1 MKHFLN
7 INWPVRFKNPV
18 FWAQVALSVIVP
30 ILAYFGIEAKDLTTW
45 AALFSLIARAFAN
58 PYVVVMMLV
67 SLWNAINDPTTS
79 KVSDSSLA
87 LTYSKPKED
96 K

>member
-1 MKHFLN
+1 MK
-7 INWPVRFKNPV
+7 INWQVRFKNPV
-18 FWAQVALSVIVP
+18 FWAQVALSVLVP
-30 ILAYFGIEAKDLTTW
+30 VLAYFGIEAKDLTTW

-58 PYVVVMMLV
+58 PYVVVMMV
-67 SLWNAINDPTTS
+67 ISLWNAVNDPTTNS
-79 KVSDSSLA
+79 VSDSALA